1 MTLLEAQQSVAPIVT
16 FFSAMMTS
24 GVAVSIATQMM
35 KSDLVPVPAQ
45 KYPRITA
52 AVVSIGGV
60 VGAMFATGAD
70 LSMSSIMDWVGITAG
85 ILVTSAITYEMLI
98 KKSTPAPAPAAT
110 PYVPATPVVPVTPEV
125 TVVPATIQIPVTQA
139 ETPAVQV
146 VVEAPAAPE
155 QPSPSA

>member
-35 KSDLVPVPAQ
+35 KSDLVPIPAQ

-85 ILVTSAITYEMLI
+85 ILVTSAITYEVLL
-98 KKSTPAPAPAAT
+98 KKSTPAPAPVPVVAQ
-110 PYVPATPVVPVTPEV
+110 YVPAAPTVTV
-125 TVVPATIQIPVTQA
+125 SSVVPATIQIPVAPA
-139 ETPAVQV
+139 ETPAVQA

>member
-35 KSDLVPVPAQ
+35 KSDLVPIPAQ

-70 LSMSSIMDWVGITAG
+70 LSASSIMDWIGITAG
-85 ILVTSAITYEMLI
+85 ILVTSAITYEVLL
-98 KKSTPAPAPAAT
+98 KKSAPATAPAPVAT
-110 PYVPATPVVPVTPEV
+110 PYVPATLVVPVTPEV
-125 TVVPATIQIPVTQA
+125 TVVPATIQIP
-139 ETPAVQV
+139 AVQAV
-146 VVEAPAAPE
+146 TEAPVAPE